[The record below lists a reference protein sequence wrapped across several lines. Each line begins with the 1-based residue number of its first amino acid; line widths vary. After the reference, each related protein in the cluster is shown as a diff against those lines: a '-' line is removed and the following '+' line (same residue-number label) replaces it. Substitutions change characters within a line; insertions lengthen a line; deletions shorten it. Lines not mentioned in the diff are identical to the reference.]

1 MLIIILWRGKNM
13 NKKIILL
20 SLAAVALVLLTG
32 FTPALASPK
41 NNLLALKNDLV
52 TIEVN
57 HYIGRQT
64 KQIQTKV
71 TVQDAEE
78 IRQYLKELYDARE
91 RNDHQAILKYETLLN
106 QKGIFGDSYQNIYS
120 KTNSIPALKQTKLQS
135 YFATGA
141 GENISNNFCYFNA
154 LGEGIVAWWLAAKI
168 WEGIVRIIKNASSAI
183 VALILYI
190 IFLPIFVVTLL
201 LTNLIPFRILTPVGI
216 LYLRNGTIS
225 TLGANGLQRVTVG
238 EEGFNV
244 NLSWFTGI
252 TINILPTENR
262 KSFLFVSGFALK
274 AEGETA

>member
-1 MLIIILWRGKNM
+1 M
-13 NKKIILL
+13 NKKIIVL
-20 SLAAVALVLLTG
+20 SLAAVTLVLLTG
-32 FTPALASPK
+32 FTPALASPN

-57 HYIGRQT
+57 HYLGRQT